1 MMMTFFYLFL
11 RLLCWIDAHL
21 ASVPQK
27 SSETKSQ
34 IETLS
39 YKTPDSGISL
49 ISTRLIRTKKRAPAV
64 LEAALHNASLSNHEI
79 VSTAEPAST
88 AESASPTEPIEVTK
102 VTEAKADA
110 NESARC
116 HDRSEKVLGAHDSS
130 HPMLDEEDDNTLEA
144 TYDWAAIARPEQREP
159 EGDWRLWLILAGRGF
174 GKTRTGAETVRAW
187 VESGRYKRIGLV
199 GATEADIRHVM
210 VEGCSGLLS
219 VYPHDEAPRYEPSK
233 RRIVW
238 PNGAVAYLVSA
249 ERYEKLRGLQFDAIW
264 IDELAKFRY
273 PQETWDQVCLSLRLG
288 QRPRVIA
295 TTTPKATAL
304 IKRLAE
310 QQSWSV
316 VTRGSTYANRANLA
330 PGFIEHIEQS
340 CQNEKLMRQEIQGE
354 IVDDVVGAL
363 WRHEMLDHQRIH
375 PSQVPEMVRVVVAVD
390 PSVAHHEEGDETGIV
405 VAGLGVDQKAYVLA
419 DLSGR
424 YGTPGWAEQVLNAYV
439 TFEADCIIA
448 EENQG
453 GALVEQVLRAIDP
466 DVFYQK
472 VHASRGK
479 IARAEPVS
487 TLYTRGRVHHV
498 GQNLKQLE
506 NQLCTYV
513 PGVSTV
519 SPDRLD
525 ALVWAISSLLLSQN
539 RPKRARLWTIDKPSH
554 FGVIE
559 QAASALEGVGH
570 IG

>member
-11 RLLCWIDAHL
+11 RFLCWIETHI

-27 SSETKSQ
+27 RCEIKSQ
-34 IETLS
+34 IETLT
-39 YKTPDSGISL
+39 YKMSGSHSSL
-49 ISTRLIRTKKRAPAV
+49 ISTRLIRTKKRDPAV
-64 LEAALHNASLSNHEI
+64 LEAALNNASLSNNDVASMHEP
-79 VSTAEPAST
+79 V
-88 AESASPTEPIEVTK
+88 SPTKPIEATK
-102 VTEAKADA
+102 VREEKDDA
-110 NESARC
+110 NKPSGR
-116 HDRSEKVLGAHDSS
+116 HDGSEKVLSALPAS
-130 HPMLDEEDDNTLEA
+130 HAMPDEEKSHAVEDA
-144 TYDWAAIARPEQREP
+144 YDWKTEARPEQREP

-174 GKTRTGAETVRAW
+174 GKTRTGAETVHAW

-199 GATEADIRHVM
+199 GATESDIRHVM

-264 IDELAKFRY
+264 VDELAKFRY

-288 QRPRVIA
+288 QRPRVIV

-363 WRHEMLDHQRIH
+363 WRHEILDHQRIH

-424 YGTPGWAEQVLNAYV
+424 YGTPGWAEQVLSAYV

-487 TLYTRGRVHHV
+487 TLYARGRVHHV

-525 ALVWAISSLLLSQN
+525 ALVWAISSLLLSQS
-539 RPKRARLWTIDKPSH
+539 RPKRARLWSINKPSH
-554 FGVIE
+554 LGVVDE
-559 QAASALEGVGH
+559 AASALEGVAH
-570 IG
+570 RVF